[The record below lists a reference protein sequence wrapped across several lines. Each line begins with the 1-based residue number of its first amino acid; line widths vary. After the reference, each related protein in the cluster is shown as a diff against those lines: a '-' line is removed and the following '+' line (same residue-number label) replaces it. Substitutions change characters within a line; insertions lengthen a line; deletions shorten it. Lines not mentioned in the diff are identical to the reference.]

1 MQFQP
6 FYKKIKEFRP
16 IFRLSDLKILFSN
29 EKITSLQ
36 LSRWQEQGKIIK
48 LRNGVYL
55 LEEYRDLVHNFLIA
69 NLLYYPSYISLE
81 SALYEYGF
89 IPDVTQSV
97 TSVTSKKT
105 LVMDVIGVR
114 YDYKKIKKDCFMGC
128 FPTKYLGYDVLMA
141 EPEKAVVDFL
151 YFNKSRLKNDDQI
164 NELRLNY
171 ESLRQRINKE
181 KVIHYSL
188 LYKSNSLNLL
198 VKNVLSKF

>member
-114 YDYKKIKKDCFMGC
+114 YDYKKIKKDCFMGY